1 MEEKSKQKN
10 KKQFQTAKRKKPSE
24 SEHRMKFLMNAA
36 SCVLESTGNPIL
48 AAAYTH
54 HCTIVG
60 QKGQVRLHRDVKRT
74 ICKGCHGLLVSGK
87 TATTKVNGP
96 KKKRKL
102 DIVCKVCYTK
112 KSFLLEKNKN
122 KEKKEL
128 ALKNKKLKQES
139 LKEKKKENKEL
150 ENLIE
155 KAQAKEN
162 DLIKEAE
169 QRNANLTEKEA
180 KIWSYKVI
188 GKIGERRV
196 SMEVRK
202 EWKGPLQGEGSAA
215 GLKGTDAS
223 LAFSKAKV
231 QDKDKE
237 ESIGYNKRD
246 MQDVPEIRINNCCSE
261 GKVEDKVREEALKE
275 DIGCDEGRKVED
287 KVRDEVIV
295 CDEGLVGKEV
305 SKEEVVE
312 DKVIEDA
319 IVCDEGLVGKED
331 IGCDKEEVQDKVIE
345 DAIDDIGCDEGE
357 MKD

>member
-1 MEEKSKQKN
+1 MEEKSKQTN

-162 DLIKEAE
+162 DLIK
-169 QRNANLTEKEA
+169 
-180 KIWSYKVI
+180 
-188 GKIGERRV
+188 
-196 SMEVRK
+196 
-202 EWKGPLQGEGSAA
+202 
-215 GLKGTDAS
+215 
-223 LAFSKAKV
+223 V

-246 MQDVPEIRINNCCSE
+246 MQDGPEIREENNGCSG

-305 SKEEVVE
+305 NKEEVVE

-319 IVCDEGLVGKED
+319 IVCDDGLVGKED